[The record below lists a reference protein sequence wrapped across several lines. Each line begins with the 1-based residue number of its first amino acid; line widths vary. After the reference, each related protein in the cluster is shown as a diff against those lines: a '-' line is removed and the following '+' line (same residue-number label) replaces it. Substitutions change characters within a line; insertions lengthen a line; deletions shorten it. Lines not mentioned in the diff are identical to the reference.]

1 MKIRGT
7 ESDSVHEKSIW
18 ILAFFLRYH
27 QRNLWIKADV
37 RDVGKEVINLEDSSA
52 ITEMGKNEEWWGK
65 SGGWA
70 WESRV
75 LFHMHNRNQVFSLVS
90 VSTVAQFLPFTH
102 SP

>member
-1 MKIRGT
+1 M
-7 ESDSVHEKSIW
+7 
-18 ILAFFLRYH
+18 
-27 QRNLWIKADV
+27 
-37 RDVGKEVINLEDSSA
+37 GKEVINLEDPSA
-52 ITEMGKNEEWWGK
+52 IAEMGKNGEWSVK

-90 VSTVAQFLPFTH
+90 VSTVAWFLPIIH